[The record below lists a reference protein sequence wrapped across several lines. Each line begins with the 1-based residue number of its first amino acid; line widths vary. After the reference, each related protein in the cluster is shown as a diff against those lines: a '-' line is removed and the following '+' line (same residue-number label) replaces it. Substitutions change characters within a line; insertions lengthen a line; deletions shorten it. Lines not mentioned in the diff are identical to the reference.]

1 VSTLYSREVWHIL
14 LRRLHLADAVTVQE
28 EGVLLWWLPSRKLV
42 DKQLR
47 KGFDSLFFLIGWTL
61 WKERNARTFA
71 GPQASPMDLARK
83 ILEEAGDWCLAGYKH
98 LLSLLAL
105 L

>member
-28 EGVLLWWLPSRKLV
+28 EGVLLWWLCSRKLV

-47 KGFDSLFFLIGWTL
+47 KGFDSLFFLIG
-61 WKERNARTFA
+61 
-71 GPQASPMDLARK
+71 
-83 ILEEAGDWCLAGYKH
+83 
-98 LLSLLAL
+98 
-105 L
+105 